1 MKQLKIF
8 SSVPSKKQHENK
20 AWLKHKCIYYD
31 INSIDK
37 KVNKLFALLNRIFDK
52 TIEAEIILDGILPKP
67 NMAIINLSNRTLN
80 NDEYEVESAEL
91 KYWITMKPEKNDIFA
106 LAEDQYD
113 QTNPTGFF

>member
-37 KVNKLFALLNRIFDK
+37 KVNKLLALLNRIFDK
-52 TIEAEIILDGILPKP
+52 MIEAEIILDGILPKP

-91 KYWITMKPEKNDIFA
+91 KY
-106 LAEDQYD
+106 
-113 QTNPTGFF
+113 